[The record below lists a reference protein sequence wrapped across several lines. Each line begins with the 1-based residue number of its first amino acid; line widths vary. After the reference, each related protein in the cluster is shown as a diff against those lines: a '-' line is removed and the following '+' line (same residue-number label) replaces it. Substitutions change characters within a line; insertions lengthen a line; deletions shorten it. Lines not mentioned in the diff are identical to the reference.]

1 MAYGLHAQNTML
13 PDFPVAAILSVFSHG
28 FLGDSDDV
36 PENLLFCGGAVGNQI
51 GNVLFNIGIDHGQ
64 AVTYQLIQSHIQGVG
79 NFQKQGQA
87 GFAGAVFRMGYGGG
101 RNIDF
106 SASCSWVKCAFR
118 RCRLIRMP
126 SWL

>member
-13 PDFPVAAILSVFSHG
+13 PDFPVAAKLSVFSHG
-28 FLGDSDDV
+28 FLGDGDAIS
-36 PENLLFCGGAVGNQI
+36 NQI
-51 GNVLFNIGIDHGQ
+51 SNVLFNIGIDHGQ

-87 GFAGAVFRMGYGGG
+87 GYAGAVFRMGYGGG

-106 SASCSWVKCAFR
+106 FR
-118 RCRLIRMP
+118 KLFLGQMCL
-126 SWL
+126 